1 MKKSILFILLA
12 FFLNTS
18 VYGTRYITDLL
29 LIGGTW
35 DEVCQEEKKFQQQG
49 WETINKDLNEGC
61 GESTD
66 YIYLM
71 AKYEESNGV
80 NYGYVTDVLLY
91 TSEPDIDLLEYKG
104 TVYYLTPYFGGSHFR
119 NKKGNLNSHTG
130 DNSDNIYLFYT
141 KTQKDNKALTS
152 IYFNDTKSGAVG
164 KNGNNNEGYDLN
176 SGARGSYI
184 YMHTTSA
191 AATSASLSGSGSSLI
206 DPILISSAAE
216 WATLSS
222 KINNCDYE
230 NSYHYVRLTSDI
242 PNQSEKAA
250 GKTAI
255 TNMVGDH
262 VSTWIF
268 FDGNDHTITVNINN
282 VIKGTAPFARVDNS
296 RFENLTIDGS
306 VTSTEHHAAGL
317 IGICEGTAII
327 QNCHISADV
336 NSPTYAGGIVGH
348 GGNLGHKLIMNKSY
362 YDGTISGFNNYAGGL
377 MGWCDDVE
385 LLIADCLFKGSFQPG
400 RTGQYHPIA
409 CKHAPSNVTV
419 TAGDAYYLETV
430 SLMNIGSNAIP
441 GLKATRVSPSMIP
454 GAVNQQFNAP
464 DGNTYYSAY
473 CAHDDILK
481 QLVKDH
487 PGEKVS
493 LSFDFSVTQD
503 LPKMICLPIKMS
515 NIQNGTLYQLTGFRK
530 ETKDGTDVWTAT
542 FYDVTPDQDQIPYT
556 EPGVPYLFMPD
567 NTGTVTF
574 YGDIDRVPQNVDEFE
589 PLQMD
594 AGNGWTLNGVYA
606 GVSGNYIN
614 GYLYKEANASVT
626 NKSTGELL
634 YKLNIFIKID
644 RDNTI
649 DAFHAYVSYCP
660 QETDA
665 SIPSMVLIDLVDKNG
680 NITVVGTVN
689 TATGVITIDRWY
701 SIDGTPLMEQPTEPG
716 IYIHNGKKIAIQ

>member
-12 FFLNTS
+12 LLMNTS

-141 KTQKDNKALTS
+141 KTLKDNKALTS

-164 KNGNNNEGYDLN
+164 KNGNNSEGYDLN

-184 YMHTTSA
+184 YLHTTSA
-191 AATSASLSGSGSSLI
+191 TATAASLSGSGKTLV
-206 DPILISSAAE
+206 DPIIISSAAE
-216 WATLSS
+216 WATFAS

-230 NSYHYVRLTSDI
+230 NSYQYVKLTSDI
-242 PNQSEKAA
+242 PNEKEKAA
-250 GKTAI
+250 GKTAV
-255 TNMVGDH
+255 TNMVADKA
-262 VSTWIF
+262 SAWFF
-268 FDGNDHTITVNINN
+268 FDGDNHTITVNINN
-282 VIKGTAPFARVDNS
+282 VILGTAPFARADNA

-317 IGICEGTAII
+317 IGVCNGSAII

-400 RTGQYHPIA
+400 RTGQYNPIA

-473 CAHDDILK
+473 CAHDDMLK

-493 LSFDFSVTQD
+493 LGFDFSVTQD
-503 LPKMICLPIKMS
+503 FPKMICLPIKVS
-515 NIQNGTLYQLTGFRK
+515 NIQNGTLYQLTGFSK
-530 ETKDGTDVWTAT
+530 ETKDGTDIWTAT
-542 FYDVTPDQDQIPYT
+542 FYDVTPDQDLIPYT
-556 EPGVPYLFMPD
+556 VPGVPYLFMPD

-574 YGDIDRVPQNVDEFE
+574 YGDIDRVPQDVDEFE

-594 AGNGWTLNGVYA
+594 AGNGWTLNGVYSD
-606 GVSGNYIN
+606 VSGNYIN
-614 GYLYKEANASVT
+614 GYLYSEANASVT
-626 NKSTGELL
+626 DKSTGELL

-660 QETDA
+660 QETGA
-665 SIPSMVLIDLVDKNG
+665 SIPSMVFIDLVDKNG
-680 NITVVGTVN
+680 NITAVGTIN
-689 TATGVITIDRWY
+689 TTTGEITIDRWY